1 MICLAMREG
10 ASGCGNLRV
19 KQGKMNNQW
28 GSLMIMWDVE
38 DGGGSA
44 CYAIG
49 RRAVIAYELTG
60 SGLNREP
67 E

>member
-1 MICLAMREG
+1 MRI
-10 ASGCGNLRV
+10 
-19 KQGKMNNQW
+19 K
-28 GSLMIMWDVE
+28 MIMWDAE

-49 RRAVIAYELTG
+49 RRAVIVYELAG